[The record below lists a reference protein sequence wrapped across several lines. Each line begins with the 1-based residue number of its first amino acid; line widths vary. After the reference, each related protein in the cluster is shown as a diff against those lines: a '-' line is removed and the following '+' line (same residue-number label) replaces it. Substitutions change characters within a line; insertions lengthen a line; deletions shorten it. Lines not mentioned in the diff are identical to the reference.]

1 MSTPMRKL
9 AVVNMKGGV
18 GKTTTAIHI
27 AAGLALR
34 GQRVLLI
41 DADPQG
47 NVGHTLQL
55 HSRHTFEEWMT
66 GEAPLDAVV
75 MREVREHLNVV
86 VSTPAA
92 FSLERRL
99 AGETQRE
106 TILAR
111 RLQKELPAGKSYDA
125 IVIDTSPAMNLLTYN
140 ALLFAEEIV
149 VPVGMDLMAV
159 IGARQ
164 TLNGV
169 VQVRELWPDR
179 KLELLAVLPTFVHN
193 TNHATRA
200 TLEALERDPE
210 IGRHV
215 FRPGIRQCIDLNY
228 ATASHQTIW
237 EYAPRSRAADDY
249 TALIDYIDFGHSVAE
264 DTKGDRY
271 APDERIQAPAHPQNI
286 AHTA

>member
-1 MSTPMRKL
+1 MRKL

-27 AAGLALR
+27 AAGLASR
-34 GQRVLLI
+34 GRRVLLV

-47 NVGHTLQL
+47 NVGHTLHLQAQ
-55 HSRHTFEEWMT
+55 HTFEELMT
-66 GEAPLDAVV
+66 GDVPLDAAVV
-75 MREVREHLNVV
+75 RGVRRGLDVV

-111 RLQKELPAGKSYDA
+111 RLRDERSWDA

-140 ALLFAEEIV
+140 ALLFAEELII
-149 VPVGMDLMAV
+149 PVGMDLMAA

-164 TLNGV
+164 TFNGV
-169 VQVRELWPDR
+169 RQVRELWPER
-179 KLELLAVLPTFVHN
+179 RLELLAVVPTFVHSG
-193 TNHATRA
+193 NHATRA
-200 TLEALERDPE
+200 TLEALTQDTA
-210 IGRHV
+210 IGRYV
-215 FRPGIRQCIDLNY
+215 FEAGIRQCIDLNY

-237 EYAPRSRAADDY
+237 EYAPRSRAAEDY
-249 TALIDYIDFGHSVAE
+249 SRLIDFIEGGAE
-264 DTKGDRY
+264 ERDAATGDYY
-271 APDERIQAPAHPQNI
+271 AASRTSAAPA
-286 AHTA
+286 A

>member
-1 MSTPMRKL
+1 MRKL

-27 AAGLALR
+27 AAGLASR
-34 GQRVLLI
+34 GQRVLLV

-47 NVGHTLQL
+47 NVGHTLDL
-55 HSRHTFEEWMT
+55 KASHTFEELMT
-66 GEAPLDAVV
+66 GDGSLDAVV
-75 MREVREHLNVV
+75 MRSVRPCLDVV

-106 TILAR
+106 TILTR
-111 RLQKELPAGKSYDA
+111 RLRDARNYDA
-125 IVIDTSPAMNLLTYN
+125 VVIDTSPAMNLLTYN
-140 ALLFAEEIV
+140 ALLFAEDLVI
-149 VPVGMDLMAV
+149 PVGMDLMAV

-164 TLNGV
+164 TFNGV
-169 VQVRELWPDR
+169 LQVRDLWPER
-179 KLELLAVLPTFVHN
+179 RLELLAVLPTFVHSG
-193 TNHATRA
+193 NHATRA
-200 TLEALERDPE
+200 TFEALENDRA
-210 IGRHV
+210 IGTHV

-249 TALIDYIDFGHSVAE
+249 SGLIDYIEGVTADRTSAM
-264 DTKGDRY
+264 GDHY
-271 APDERIQAPAHPQNI
+271 AAHERSRASTLDARA